1 MAAARL
7 LLGAILAR
15 DAAGAAVR
23 EGGRWMVDKS
33 VMLAWREWE
42 ALPRDWRRACP
53 DEPAPVPAGASVGAG
68 GGGAK
73 AMDFRFGLV

>member
-1 MAAARL
+1 
-7 LLGAILAR
+7 
-15 DAAGAAVR
+15 
-23 EGGRWMVDKS
+23 MVDKS